1 MKHIKPFKEEA
12 DYLSSLRA
20 QTKAREEFER
30 QRQEEIEKYRQEHSG
45 KHLSKIETDVQ
56 KRRTTDEI
64 VEERRILA
72 DRVIQ
77 GILATEQGKSDFKA
91 KLIQLLEENGF

>member
-1 MKHIKPFKEEA
+1 MKHIKPFNEEA

-30 QRQEEIEKYRQEHSG
+30 QREEEIEKYRQEHSG

-77 GILATEQGKSDFKA
+77 GILATEQGKSDFKY
-91 KLIQLLEENGF
+91 KLIQLLEEHGF

>member
-1 MKHIKPFKEEA
+1 MKHLKSFNEEL
-12 DYLSSLRA
+12 DYLSSLRQ
-20 QTKAREEFER
+20 QTKAREEFQKQKE
-30 QRQEEIEKYRQEHSG
+30 EEIEKYRQEHTG
-45 KHLSKIETDVQ
+45 KHLSKIEADIQ
-56 KRRTTDEI
+56 KKRTTDEI

-77 GILATEQGKSDFKA
+77 GILATEQGRSDFKT